1 MFTCLLLSET
11 TLQCYWFLLFTSDC
25 SVLLVLF
32 YSKMN
37 GAFSLPSKVGIGF
50 AYSLLSLDPILWDY
64 TWYVVAV
71 VGYASNNYFS
81 LFFLLLHFTDQLW
94 NSHLIQVFSSCFD
107 VSLCY
112 WALSQSLVK
121 Q

>member
-71 VGYASNNYFS
+71 VGCMLQITILVY
-81 LFFLLLHFTDQLW
+81 
-94 NSHLIQVFSSCFD
+94 SSCYCILLTSYGI
-107 VSLCY
+107 VI
-112 WALSQSLVK
+112 
-121 Q
+121 